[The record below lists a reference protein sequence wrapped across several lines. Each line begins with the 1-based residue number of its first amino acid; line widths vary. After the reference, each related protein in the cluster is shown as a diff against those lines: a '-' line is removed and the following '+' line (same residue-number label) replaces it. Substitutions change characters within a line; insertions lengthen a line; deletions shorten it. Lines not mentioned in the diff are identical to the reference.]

1 MPEVDRFMVA
11 DLGIWGNLVKTWA
24 TGVDHVGG
32 PNGKDYLKRPTT
44 IAELK
49 EQLAKAGAGAIVPDR
64 YQDLV
69 IVQSTDT
76 KLALALPEAKP
87 LIAAE
92 EDIKNLGAGYA
103 PADFYM
109 DKFQAQPRDP
119 GEPVE
124 TKLLIH
130 AMSIGD
136 YTIRNCK

>member
-24 TGVDHVGG
+24 TGTDHVGD
-32 PNGKDYLKRPTT
+32 GKDYLKPPTT
-44 IAELK
+44 ITELK
-49 EQLAKAGAGAIVPDR
+49 DQLTKAGAGPIVPDR
-64 YQDLV
+64 YKKLT
-69 IVQSTDT
+69 IVQSTADT
-76 KLALALPEAKP
+76 LVITLPEAKP

-92 EDIKNLGAGYA
+92 NDIKNLGLGYA
-103 PADFYM
+103 PAPFYM

-119 GEPVE
+119 AEPVE
-124 TKLLIH
+124 GKLLIH